1 MDVESPSELVD
12 QAGHREEAGAAAE
25 NPPSGTAH
33 GLGRY
38 AMATEEVTKTC
49 AQLLHL
55 NDARS
60 RAGLPRAVYYTNG
73 EYTERCIRTTS

>member
-1 MDVESPSELVD
+1 MHSESGGWVRRRRLRGGGMDVESPSELAD

-38 AMATEEVTKTC
+38 AMATEEVT
-49 AQLLHL
+49 
-55 NDARS
+55 NG
-60 RAGLPRAVYYTNG
+60 RATA
-73 EYTERCIRTTS
+73 EREGV